1 MTAAALAVLLV
12 LATLFLAYANGSND
26 NLKGMA
32 TVIGS
37 KTLSYKSALIL
48 ATLTTFAG
56 SLASIFLA
64 AGLIKGF
71 SGSGILPSH
80 IAGTPS
86 LLLAVGLGAGLTVLL
101 ATILG
106 LPIST
111 THGLTGAL
119 FGAGLVAAGSSLKLG
134 VLGSSF
140 FLPLLV
146 SPILAVA
153 LTAPI
158 HRSALALRSRKRRQ
172 RRDRGDT
179 VANGVAPRSLGAA
192 AVADPSAVSREHAA
206 SHPKLMTAGHITSA
220 SLLCFSRGVND
231 TPKIVALILA
241 VEGLGIRY
249 GMIIIA
255 VSMAAGGVFSGW
267 KVANTMGNR
276 ISHIDASQ
284 GLVANVISSFLV
296 IGASRYGL
304 PVSTTHVTVGA
315 IAGVGLLN
323 HSARWRMLG
332 QILLAW
338 LLTLPLAAAIGAGA
352 YAIISTNL

>member
-37 KTLSYKSALIL
+37 NTLSYKSALIL

-80 IAGTPS
+80 IAGTPA

-119 FGAGLVAAGSSLKLG
+119 FGAGLVAAGTGLKFG
-134 VLGSSF
+134 ALGSSF
-140 FLPLLV
+140 FLPLLL
-146 SPILAVA
+146 SPMLAIA

-158 HRSALALRSRKRRQ
+158 HHSAQALRSRKRRQ
-172 RRDRGDT
+172 RQDSGD
-179 VANGVAPRSLGAA
+179 NGVPRSLGAA
-192 AVADPSAVSREHAA
+192 AVAEPSALSQEHAVSR
-206 SHPKLMTAGHITSA
+206 PKLMTAGHITSA

-241 VEGLGIRY
+241 VEGLGINY
-249 GMIIIA
+249 GMLIIA

-267 KVANTMGNR
+267 RVANTMGNR

-284 GLVANVISSFLV
+284 GLVANLISSVLV
-296 IGASRYGL
+296 IGASRYGM

-338 LLTLPLAAAIGAGA
+338 LLTLPLAAAIGAGT
-352 YAIISTNL
+352 YAIVSTNL

>member
-37 KTLSYKSALIL
+37 NTLSYKSALIL

-80 IAGTPS
+80 IAGTPA

-119 FGAGLVAAGSSLKLG
+119 FGAGLVAAGTSLKFG
-134 VLGSSF
+134 ALGSSF
-140 FLPLLV
+140 FLPLLL
-146 SPILAVA
+146 SPILAIA

-158 HRSALALRSRKRRQ
+158 HHSAQALRSRQRRQ
-172 RRDRGDT
+172 RQGSGD
-179 VANGVAPRSLGAA
+179 AGVPRSLGAA
-192 AVADPSAVSREHAA
+192 AVVEPSALSQEHAA

-220 SLLCFSRGVND
+220 SLLCFSRGLND

-241 VEGLGIRY
+241 VEGLGINY
-249 GMIIIA
+249 GMLIIA

-267 KVANTMGNR
+267 RVANTMGNR

-284 GLVANVISSFLV
+284 GLVANLISSVLV
-296 IGASRYGL
+296 IGASRYGM

>member
-37 KTLSYKSALIL
+37 NTLSYKSALIL

-80 IAGTPS
+80 IAGTPA

-106 LPIST
+106 LPVST

-119 FGAGLVAAGSSLKLG
+119 FGAGLVAAGTGLKLG
-134 VLGSSF
+134 ALGSSF

-146 SPILAVA
+146 SPMLAIA

-158 HRSALALRSRKRRQ
+158 HHSALALRSRKRRQ
-172 RRDRGDT
+172 RQNSGDI
-179 VANGVAPRSLGAA
+179 GGPHSLGAA
-192 AVADPSAVSREHAA
+192 AVAEPSAVSHEHAVR
-206 SHPKLMTAGHITSA
+206 PKLMTAGHISSA
-220 SLLCFSRGVND
+220 SLLCFSRGLND

-241 VEGLGIRY
+241 VEGLGINY

-296 IGASRYGL
+296 IGASRYGM

-352 YAIISTNL
+352 YAIVSTNL